1 MSPADDQQRPDDAPR
16 LWTPTF
22 WAAVVTFLNTALLER
37 GMITAASLFFVAY
50 AIGML
55 LVRLVAGVLGGMYL
69 ALAATGLVSVGLCW
83 LVHGRSAA
91 SPGHRPS

>member
-1 MSPADDQQRPDDAPR
+1 M
-16 LWTPTF
+16 
-22 WAAVVTFLNTALLER
+22 VTFLNTALLER

-50 AIGML
+50 AIG
-55 LVRLVAGVLGGMYL
+55 L
-69 ALAATGLVSVGLCW
+69 ASVGLYW